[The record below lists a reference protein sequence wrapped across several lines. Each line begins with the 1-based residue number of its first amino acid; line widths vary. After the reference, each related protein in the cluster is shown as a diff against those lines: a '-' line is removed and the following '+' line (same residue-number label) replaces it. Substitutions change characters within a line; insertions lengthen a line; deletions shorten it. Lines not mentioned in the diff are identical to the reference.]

1 MADLEIKKMKQGMSY
16 SCKEKTIIL
25 NVFKYFRNQFPDKCV
40 TDVVRRTA
48 KATGCSE
55 KSVFQFRKEE
65 ASVEGF
71 KEPSKTKIRKN
82 ININS
87 RDIKYD
93 NTVRQAIRNIIY
105 DLQYKNIVP
114 SLNTI
119 LKNVNNDKSLPNFSL
134 MTLRRLM
141 FDMGFSYQKN
151 GNKSVL
157 VEKPDNRF
165 VIISN
170 SEQNIIKTQQNHIL
184 PPQPIIQ
191 PQTQENIHLNHI
203 NKLSEQRILD
213 TRLVPPPPL
222 MHKPIQMAPVHQH
235 PMMSHNDHTNMIHA
249 NHQLIHKAMPN
260 MMMHHRDMVG
270 PPPPIGNGSIGPPMD
285 IHRKRDPMQTWMHG
299 MIKGQ

>member
-1 MADLEIKKMKQGMSY
+1 MAQLEIKKMKQGMSY

-40 TDVVRRTA
+40 TDIVRRTA

-65 ASVEGF
+65 ASAEGF

-93 NTVRQAIRNIIY
+93 NTVRTAIRNIIY

-119 LKNVNNDKSLPNFSL
+119 LKNVNNDKTLPNFSL

-157 VEKPDNRF
+157 VEKPDSRF
-165 VIISN
+165 VSVDN
-170 SEQNIIKTQQNHIL
+170 NDQNLPKPNQNQIP
-184 PPQPIIQ
+184 PPQPII
-191 PQTQENIHLNHI
+191 PPHPQENIHINNM
-203 NKLSEQRILD
+203 NKLPDHRIPD
-213 TRLVPPPPL
+213 SRLHPPPPPI
-222 MHKPIQMAPVHQH
+222 HKTIQMAPIPQH
-235 PMMSHNDHTNMIHA
+235 PMMSHNDHTNMIHT
-249 NHQLIHKAMPN
+249 NHQLIHKTMPN
-260 MMMHHRDMVG
+260 MMMHHRDMIG
-270 PPPPIGNGSIGPPMD
+270 HPPMGPPMD
-285 IHRKRDPMQTWMHG
+285 IHRKRDPMQPWMHG
-299 MIKGQ
+299 MIKQGQ